1 MLTGAADRR
10 EEEEGR
16 RRRYLF
22 DLKTTGIHYCFLFT
36 VLCTEVEL
44 ACFNCFSK
52 SFALKYI
59 TKPVVAISNFS

>member
-22 DLKTTGIHYCFLFT
+22 DLKTTGIHYCFYLLYY
-36 VLCTEVEL
+36 VLKL
-44 ACFNCFSK
+44 NLH
-52 SFALKYI
+52 ALI
-59 TKPVVAISNFS
+59 AFLNLLL